1 MVEIQKTAQGKHLI
15 GLCHKIKVV
24 RYVTKIFGIIIIRE
38 TINFIENIPLKAS
51 SEMAVPFSC
60 RKEVTMAE
68 QKTICCPR
76 CGRKIGVWDGRST
89 MNLALR
95 CKKCKKQVIYHV
107 DNGVLEIKK
116 LPQRNTSSGMSFC

>member
-1 MVEIQKTAQGKHLI
+1 
-15 GLCHKIKVV
+15 
-24 RYVTKIFGIIIIRE
+24 
-38 TINFIENIPLKAS
+38 
-51 SEMAVPFSC
+51 MAVSFLH

-68 QKTICCPR
+68 KKTICCPR

-89 MNLALR
+89 INLVLR

-107 DNGVLEIKK
+107 DSEALEIKK